1 MKIGTVMVDGYNRLV
16 SFVDDYVIDLN
27 AAYLA
32 MLSDQGAVDPASKA
46 DSELPSDFLRFL
58 QQGDEALRAA
68 QHSNVYALKQ
78 VEKKAGLVHLQSNV
92 AFTASHRPPKI
103 ICTGN
108 NYRDYR
114 KMLGI
119 PASPVPLLILK
130 SPSAVIGHEET
141 VYIPEGYGPVYH
153 EWEFSC
159 IISKR
164 CKNVPRDRVQE
175 VIFGYTILNDLTGRS
190 FEATNREFKPWG
202 KNMDTFAPMGP
213 WIVTSDDMPKKK
225 YNLAT
230 RRRLN
235 GRIECES
242 NTANMDFGFEEI
254 IEFVSTFITLE
265 PGDVVT
271 ASTPPA
277 GPIAPGDTIEA
288 EIEGIGV
295 LRNPVKKLAVDLK
308 YAKQARLKT
317 AQ

>member
-1 MKIGTVMVDGYNRLV
+1 MKIGTVTVDNTKRLV
-16 SFVDDYVIDLN
+16 SFVEEYVIDLN
-27 AAYLA
+27 AAYLSL
-32 MLSDQGAVDPASKA
+32 LSDQGLMNPGARVN
-46 DSELPSDFLRFL
+46 SELPSDLLQFL
-58 QQGDEALRAA
+58 QKGRDSLVAA
-68 QHSNVYALKQ
+68 QHSIDYALKN
-78 VEKKAGLVHLQSNV
+78 VEKKTGLVQRQSEV
-92 AFTASHRPPKI
+92 TFAASHRPPKI

-114 KMLGI
+114 KILGI

-141 VYIPEGYGPVYH
+141 VYIPDGYGPVYH

-164 CKNVPRDRVQE
+164 CKNIPRDRVHE
-175 VIFGYTILNDLTGRS
+175 AIFGYTILNDLTGRS
-190 FEATNREFKPWG
+190 FEAANREFKPWG

-213 WIVTSDDMPKKK
+213 WIVTADDMPDQI
-225 YNLAT
+225 YNLET
-230 RRRLN
+230 LRRRN

-271 ASTPPA
+271 TSTPPA
-277 GPIAPGDTIEA
+277 GPITPGDTIEA
-288 EIEGIGV
+288 EIEGIGI
-295 LRNPVKKLAVDLK
+295 LRNQVKSLPVDLK
-308 YAKQARLKT
+308 YAKFAKIV
-317 AQ
+317 